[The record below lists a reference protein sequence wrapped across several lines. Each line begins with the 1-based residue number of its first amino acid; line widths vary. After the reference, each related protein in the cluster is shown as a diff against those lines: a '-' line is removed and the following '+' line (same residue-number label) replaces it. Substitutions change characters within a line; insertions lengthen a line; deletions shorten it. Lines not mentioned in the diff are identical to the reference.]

1 MTMISRLTQKIEG
14 LKNTIALRY
23 FRNNPDSYMKFLYKR
38 QMKRLDQIIQYGDN
52 PFNEADWSAG
62 HYEEWDDRELRDLE
76 NPKRGWHTLIDG
88 ELRWA
93 SAQEIRDRFIDCLCR
108 EIDAAIADG
117 AEPSV
122 LEVGCG
128 NATNLVAL
136 KERYGDKLRLSGF
149 DVANQRVAVGKQY
162 YGNRLTGVDMR
173 VASVADP
180 NLPELYK
187 NTFGIVF
194 SMHCLEQIPNLA
206 AIAVENML
214 ALSSGRVVMIEP
226 DWEHA
231 YPAQRVYLIV
241 SDHMRTLLKTCQA
254 KGAKVLKGER
264 FELQSSL
271 KNPSTLIVLNAKKA

>member
-1 MTMISRLTQKIEG
+1 
-14 LKNTIALRY
+14 
-23 FRNNPDSYMKFLYKR
+23 MKFLYKR

-194 SMHCLEQIPNLA
+194 SMHCLGQIPNLA